1 MRGKLTSTLRSN
13 RVVTTVALISATH
26 SVWILTQAAN
36 VAIQHDE
43 RMKRYYEKVRKAHHH
58 NIAITHVANKMT
70 TIIWHM
76 LTNRTLYSDRNGR
89 LYQKKL
95 KRLDAVE

>member
-1 MRGKLTSTLRSN
+1 MSGL
-13 RVVTTVALISATH
+13 
-26 SVWILTQAAN
+26 
-36 VAIQHDE
+36 
-43 RMKRYYEKVRKAHHH
+43 KRYYEKVRKTHYH
-58 NIAITHVANKMT
+58 NIAIMHVANKMT

-76 LTNRTLYSDRNGR
+76 LTNRTLYSGRNGR